1 MRGRRVLWVVPAKEK
16 QTRLVIHLRVMINVS
31 CVRVNT
37 DINKYLC
44 LKVYVYDVFTYH
56 TCHIVK
62 RA

>member
-1 MRGRRVLWVVPAKEK
+1 VLWVVPAKEK

-31 CVRVNT
+31 CVHVRVNT

-44 LKVYVYDVFTYH
+44 LNVYVYDVFTYH